1 MLNLSHVSVKRN
13 QHVILQDISLQFP
26 AGQFVAILGENGA
39 GKSTLLSAICDD
51 IPWQGEIT
59 LDNIPL
65 AQYSA
70 KILANRRA
78 VMTQQTIAPVGLSVT
93 ELVALSRYA
102 YTESPQTSQ
111 HIALKWLEALQLGGL
126 AKRDLQQLSGG
137 QLQRTHFARCL
148 AQLDNNSPTP
158 KLLLLDEPTSALD
171 IHHQHRCLHL
181 AYEFAQAGNLVLA
194 VMHDLNLAALYA
206 DHIILLDQG
215 KLLAYGPPQQVL
227 QAAELS
233 RLYRTSMFV
242 SAHPRLRCP
251 IIFSEPHTR
260 CGKPSA

>member
-1 MLNLSHVSVKRN
+1 MLNLNHVSVSRN
-13 QHVILQDISLQFP
+13 QHVILQDISLQCAP
-26 AGQFVAILGENGA
+26 GQFVAILGENGA

-51 IPWQGEIT
+51 LPWQGEII
-59 LDNIPL
+59 LDNMPL

-70 KILANRRA
+70 KILASRRA
-78 VMTQQTIAPVGLSVT
+78 VMTQHTIAPVGLSVS

-102 YTESPQTSQ
+102 YAESSEASQ
-111 HIALKWLEALQLGGL
+111 HIALKWLEALQLESL
-126 AKRDLQQLSGG
+126 AERDLHQLSGG

-148 AQLDNNSPTP
+148 AQLDNNNTAP

-171 IHHQHRCLHL
+171 VHHQHRCLHL
-181 AYEFAQAGNLVLA
+181 AHQFAHAGNLVLA

-206 DHIILLDQG
+206 DQIVLLDQG
-215 KLLAYGPPQQVL
+215 QLLAYGPPQQIL
-227 QAAELS
+227 QATELS

-242 SAHPRLRCP
+242 SEHPRLRCP
-251 IIFSEPHTR
+251 MIFSEPHAS